1 MKEQA
6 ARIILQILF
15 AVALC
20 LFFTAPA
27 TSTPNDTGGNPDTS
41 LLVDADYVQRYK
53 RRNPELQLVDVR
65 SAKAFDETHIPGSLH
80 VPLGL
85 VPHKE
90 SLQSDPVVLLGSGA
104 EPGPLL
110 RICRELRQKG
120 VQASVMWGGLV
131 AWRET
136 DGRLT
141 GSLKDRQALNEVA
154 PAAYYRQRRLEY
166 WHVLY
171 VGDKRPQELD
181 TVLPG
186 AEHAQQDGLVSH
198 LEDGADPRLILLVTH
213 KGEGYDRLES
223 AMQAE
228 GIANVFCLQGG
239 LTAYSGHKKAR
250 RNIQDQESSQNAI
263 RSECPGKVERN
274 VSDAC
279 AGCGE

>member
-6 ARIILQILF
+6 ARIIIQILF

-27 TSTPNDTGGNPDTS
+27 TSTPNVTEGNPDTS

-154 PAAYYRQRRLEY
+154 PAAYYRQRRRDY
-166 WHVLY
+166 WRVLY
-171 VGDKRPQELD
+171 VGDERPQKLD
-181 TVLPG
+181 IALPE
-186 AEHAQQDGLVSH
+186 AEVAQRDGLGSH
-198 LEDGADPRLILLVTH
+198 LENGSDPRLILLVTR
-213 KGEGYDRLES
+213 KGEGYDRLIRVIHEKN
-223 AMQAE
+223 
-228 GIANVFCLQGG
+228 IRNIFCLQGG
-239 LTAYSGHKKAR
+239 INGYMKHFRVR
-250 RNIQDQESSQNAI
+250 RDKQDQETAKNQNCN
-263 RSECPGKVERN
+263 ECIKVKQ
-274 VSDAC
+274 
-279 AGCGE
+279 GCQINSCYECR